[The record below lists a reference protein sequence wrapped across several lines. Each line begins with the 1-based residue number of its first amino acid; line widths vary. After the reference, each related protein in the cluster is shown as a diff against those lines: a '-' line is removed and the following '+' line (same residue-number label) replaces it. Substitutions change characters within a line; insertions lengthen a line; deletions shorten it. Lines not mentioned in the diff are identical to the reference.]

1 MKKIKIQITHW
12 LTGSILFE
20 YETENNTLVKTIRE
34 ANLWGAN
41 LRGANL
47 RGTDLGGA
55 NLRGANL
62 REANLWG
69 ANLRGTDLREA
80 NLWGANLRGTDLR
93 EANLG
98 GANLRGTDLRE
109 ANLWGANLRG
119 TDLGGAKGIIMYWHI
134 HHEMLVENLTEP
146 LKNRIEYIK
155 KEKPKEEI
163 KLRLKLLKKVKCPIN
178 KLPHTKKDWEKLHR
192 VECGCGWSSK
202 RQTIFTKA
210 NGFEK

>member
-41 LRGANL
+41 LR
-47 RGTDLGGA
+47 
-55 NLRGANL
+55 
-62 REANLWG
+62 
-69 ANLRGTDLREA
+69 
-80 NLWGANLRGTDLR
+80 
-93 EANLG
+93 
-98 GANLRGTDLRE
+98 
-109 ANLWGANLRG
+109 GANLRG